1 MQYLYK
7 IFYKYDYSAFE
18 KKYNERF
25 HMDSGYKFDLFIKPM
40 KQPNQYQLYYIPTNG
55 MIRSIEKIYEVS
67 HELNM
72 ISSKLPTV
80 AKNQFLNECLIEELY
95 HTNELEG
102 VQSTKKEIAESVKH
116 VELKTLKKK
125 RFKSMIHS
133 YLNLYYGENV
143 LPTKPVDIRNIYDQI
158 TEGEIEKSELPDG
171 KIFRKEE
178 TNVLHKSG
186 SGKVIHRGI
195 MPEEKIISEIEKLLY
210 LMNDLE
216 EVPLLIRIA
225 VGHYYFGYIHPFY
238 DGNGRT
244 SRFISSLY
252 LSKILGEIP
261 ALSLSRGC
269 NRYKKEYLEA
279 FEHSNSIMNR
289 GEMNSFIDI
298 FLNILLN
305 TLEDMQKEIKEKVQL
320 MNIAREKI
328 EIDKIIPS
336 EKHQDFMFILA
347 QNYFFSNNE
356 GLSVKE
362 LSQIMNK
369 SETTIRKMGR
379 ELIELSLIKQRGIRP
394 AYYYISDEYFEQ

>member
-1 MQYLYK
+1 
-7 IFYKYDYSAFE
+7 
-18 KKYNERF
+18 
-25 HMDSGYKFDLFIKPM
+25 
-40 KQPNQYQLYYIPTNG
+40 

-80 AKNQFLNECLIEELY
+80 AKKQFLNECLIEELY

-238 DGNGRT
+238 DGNAP
-244 SRFISSLY
+244 SR
-252 LSKILGEIP
+252 P
-261 ALSLSRGC
+261 
-269 NRYKKEYLEA
+269 
-279 FEHSNSIMNR
+279 
-289 GEMNSFIDI
+289 
-298 FLNILLN
+298 
-305 TLEDMQKEIKEKVQL
+305 QL
-320 MNIAREKI
+320 KNA
-328 EIDKIIPS
+328 
-336 EKHQDFMFILA
+336 
-347 QNYFFSNNE
+347 
-356 GLSVKE
+356 
-362 LSQIMNK
+362 
-369 SETTIRKMGR
+369 
-379 ELIELSLIKQRGIRP
+379 
-394 AYYYISDEYFEQ
+394 